1 MFPDIYLRLPWIE
14 SLQELFGKLV
24 VLHFPVHHVSISSHP
39 GDSIMHSSLPLP
51 SPIVFYRAEGTK
63 RIRCICIIS
72 SRANYLKEVYRHR
85 PRKPLIAISNH
96 SKSVHYFQLFQVVPV
111 LGKFQVTDDAS
122 AIARAALKQL
132 HLFGQH
138 DSALLIVNHTGPDTT
153 KDHHFSRI
161 EEIPLPSSADS
172 LD

>member
-1 MFPDIYLRLPWIE
+1 MYLYPPIRVTQLCTPLFPYL
-14 SLQELFGKLV
+14 LQLF
-24 VLHFPVHHVSISSHP
+24 
-39 GDSIMHSSLPLP
+39 
-51 SPIVFYRAEGTK
+51 FYRAEGTK